1 MATSVFNT
9 PPEVWA
15 RILRGASV
23 AFIVI
28 DVALVCK
35 ALRKT
40 VLSDAFW
47 GYWSHL
53 HRHDAARQVQLR
65 DEMVMYAKIQSACCL
80 KYGLQSIDNV
90 AQLCADALRHM
101 YEGGRFYYSEEL
113 SFRRFKILHMLH
125 STGQCTFDAIV
136 SGKSRWSVLN
146 DAFHDP
152 SREYCVARS
161 LLGTRD
167 ASCILSTLLD
177 MTYCNTHLLRVF
189 IEDFAYDS
197 AINCT
202 SLLNVAIERHDTQ
215 SVAYLLGRQTC
226 DPSADDQKALVLAV
240 THGTSDIVNLL
251 LQDSRV
257 NPERALVRVKV
268 TCDDSA
274 QKKRNLEICRN
285 ATARPHKRL
294 RTMWYGAT

>member
-1 MATSVFNT
+1 MALAACTT

-35 ALRKT
+35 TLRKA

-53 HRHDAARQVQLR
+53 HRRDAARQVQLHA
-65 DEMVMYAKIQSACCL
+65 EMISYAKIQSACCL

-90 AQLCADALRHM
+90 SQLCDDALRHM
-101 YEGGRFYYSEEL
+101 YEGGRVYYSEEL
-113 SFRRFKILHMLH
+113 SSRRFKILHVLY
-125 STGQCTFDAIV
+125 STGQCTFDAIM
-136 SGKSRWSVLN
+136 SGKSQWWVLN
-146 DAFHDP
+146 DTFHDP
-152 SREYCVARS
+152 SREYRIARS
-161 LLGTRD
+161 LFGTRD
-167 ASCILSTLLD
+167 AFCILSTLLD
-177 MTYCNTHLLRVF
+177 MTYRNTHLLRVF
-189 IEDFAYDS
+189 IEDFAYGS

-215 SVAYLLGRQTC
+215 SVAYLLGRQMC
-226 DPSADDQKALVLAV
+226 DPSADDHKALVLAM

-257 NPERALVRVKV
+257 SPERALVRVKV
-268 TCDDSA
+268 TCDDNA